1 MVKNIK
7 ERYLMLLA
15 AIENRSEDKKE
26 DLEFVNERMLR
37 FGEYIASI
45 YRQQVELAS
54 ITVRLSDENIPNAV
68 MDLDGKRHRL
78 HNAAIDGIH
87 QLNRLRRRLETP
99 VLFDGDEDNRQAV
112 AEFSME
118 AVQAFFDARNIQR
131 K

>member
-87 QLNRLRRRLETP
+87 QLNRLCRRLETP

-112 AEFSME
+112 AEFCME